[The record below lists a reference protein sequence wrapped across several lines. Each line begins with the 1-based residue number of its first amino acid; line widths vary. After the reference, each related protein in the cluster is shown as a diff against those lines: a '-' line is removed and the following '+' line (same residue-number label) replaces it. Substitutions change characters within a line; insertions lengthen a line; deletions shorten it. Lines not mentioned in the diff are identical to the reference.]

1 MINQLGRSSFIQ
13 NNPYVSNTFYI
24 YVGLWATWDLKRK
37 KKKKEA
43 DSLKCRGLQLN
54 AKTEVQR
61 NTGPQTPSVK
71 KDPGRCSRGQDRLDG
86 GQDEVRTGVM
96 KGVGALTRS

>member
-1 MINQLGRSSFIQ
+1 M
-13 NNPYVSNTFYI
+13 
-24 YVGLWATWDLKRK
+24 GLKKK